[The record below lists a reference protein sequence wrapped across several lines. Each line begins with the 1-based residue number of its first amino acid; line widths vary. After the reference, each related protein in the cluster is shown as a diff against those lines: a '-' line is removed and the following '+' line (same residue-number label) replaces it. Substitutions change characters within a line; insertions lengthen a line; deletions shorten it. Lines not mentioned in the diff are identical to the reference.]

1 MLNNVPHQAV
11 YSSLLQLTWI
21 DELLDTVKKLFVA
34 LYGDQLKKPHTSTIE
49 CHFDD
54 YFESRV
60 RELEKKA
67 GGPARVPTPS
77 VVDGKGDEW
86 TEAPPIPGMMRG
98 VPTNALC
105 QCRDMGTYF
114 SAIHSSIET
123 RFPTTPRRPH
133 YTPFLPQTR
142 LPWSNI
148 CESKAKST
156 R

>member
-1 MLNNVPHQAV
+1 M
-11 YSSLLQLTWI
+11 
-21 DELLDTVKKLFVA
+21 KKLFVA

-77 VVDGKGDEW
+77 IVDSSIGKGDGW

-98 VPTNALC
+98 VPTNALY
-105 QCRDMGTYF
+105 QRRNVRAYTL
-114 SAIHSSIET
+114 SIRSSIET
-123 RFPTTPRRPH
+123 RFASTSCRSYCTLFP
-133 YTPFLPQTR
+133 PQTG
-142 LPWSNI
+142 LPRGSI
-148 CESKAKST
+148 CEGKAKST
-156 R
+156 RQKRRKKYVVWGFKWRGKYSS

>member
-1 MLNNVPHQAV
+1 MRDTRVLNISHQAV

-67 GGPARVPTPS
+67 GGPARVPTPN
-77 VVDGKGDEW
+77 VVDGLIEKGDGW
-86 TEAPPIPGMMRG
+86 AGAPPIPGMMKG

-105 QCRDMGTYF
+105 PCRNGDLLFG
-114 SAIHSSIET
+114 
-123 RFPTTPRRPH
+123 
-133 YTPFLPQTR
+133 YTQLHRNQVPQH
-142 LPWSNI
+142 LL
-148 CESKAKST
+148 
-156 R
+156 